1 MGKRKFTLSGS
12 NIDTEFEL
20 DLRLALLALAHS
32 RGRSGQRSAENIFF
46 GKDQVLAKDR
56 ELDSHP
62 VSLAST
68 ARGVFLPEETM
79 SEQVLNPQL
88 QAMCKKVG
96 ILLRNTM
103 YNWRRTAF
111 IDVRISAGLEIAKKI
126 LMHTPQ
132 STTYQ
137 S

>member
-1 MGKRKFTLSGS
+1 
-12 NIDTEFEL
+12 
-20 DLRLALLALAHS
+20 
-32 RGRSGQRSAENIFF
+32 
-46 GKDQVLAKDR
+46 
-56 ELDSHP
+56 
-62 VSLAST
+62 
-68 ARGVFLPEETM
+68 M